1 MKKNFKLIH
10 VNDKTFKLSLD
21 YIFGLY
27 EGDGSITIQ
36 LKPNK
41 THKTGK
47 QVILIFEI
55 HQHVI
60 DIDLLKA
67 ISIFLGCGKVEI
79 GRKVGAPDTWVY
91 RLRVSTQKDI
101 LDILLPILLDQSSK
115 MMLTKRKH
123 DIKLF
128 IDACLLVKDKKHIT
142 IEGQEEIANIASKL
156 SSKLAFEDKLK
167 LNTSAITVA
176 ESQYNKLN
184 GSMLTAA
191 DTEYTL
197 STERVTGFVDAEGHF
212 GCSVKFIYDEF
223 NPVTENTIP
232 KVVSSFRFLVVQESS
247 EVSSLNSLIKF
258 WGCGKTY
265 TRISRPKES
274 LYSVSNRKDLAEKI
288 LPFFEENKLQTIKQH
303 SFLRFKKVLN
313 ICMKK
318 NPLTKQ
324 DINELNSI
332 LKDVTGKR
340 PVK

>member
-1 MKKNFKLIH
+1 MKTNFKLID
-10 VNDKTFKLSLD
+10 VNDKTYKLSLD
-21 YIFGLY
+21 YIFGLF

-41 THKTGK
+41 SHKAGK
-47 QVILIFEI
+47 QIILIFEI

-67 ISIFLGCGKVEI
+67 ISIYLGCGKVEI

-91 RLRVSTQKDI
+91 RLRISTQKDI
-101 LDILLPILLDQSSK
+101 LEILLPILLDQSSK

-128 IDACLLVKDKKHIT
+128 ISACLLVKDKKHTT

-156 SSKLAFEDKLK
+156 SSKLTFEDKLK

-176 ESQYNKLN
+176 EPQLNK
-184 GSMLTAA
+184 TAFCEA
-191 DTEYTL
+191 TDTEYTL

-212 GCSVKFIYDEF
+212 SCSVKFIYDES
-223 NPVTENTIP
+223 NPGTEKIP
-232 KVVSSFRFLVVQESS
+232 KVVSSFSFLVVQESS
-247 EVSSLNSLIKF
+247 EINSLNSLIKF

-274 LYSVSNRKDLAEKI
+274 LYSVSNRKDLVEKI
-288 LPFFEENKLQTIKQH
+288 VPFFEENKLQTIKQH

-324 DINELNSI
+324 DINELNST